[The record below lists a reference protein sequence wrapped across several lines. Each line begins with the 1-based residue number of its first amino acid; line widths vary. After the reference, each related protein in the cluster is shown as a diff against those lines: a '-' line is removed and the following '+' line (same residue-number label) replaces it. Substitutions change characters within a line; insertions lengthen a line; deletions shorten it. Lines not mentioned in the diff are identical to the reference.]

1 MWINFYGSPKCKKQE
16 EVSERKKNHY
26 KHYFPFASSLSTAFQ
41 LLYSV
46 TETPNLKKDDNLVWI
61 SPVFDYTQCVC
72 GLGIKTTWPRIRFL
86 PANELLFI
94 CIKLI

>member
-46 TETPNLKKDDNLVWI
+46 TETPNLEKMTIL
-61 SPVFDYTQCVC
+61 SGFH
-72 GLGIKTTWPRIRFL
+72 LFL
-86 PANELLFI
+86 TIPNAFEV
-94 CIKLI
+94 